1 MSFLSIG
8 RKGGNRKKKEKDGG
22 RVRREDRD
30 RVAGGKRGKQRKKF
44 LLQIPSEEAVTRK
57 HVSCGTAFASSR

>member
-22 RVRREDRD
+22 AGEDRD